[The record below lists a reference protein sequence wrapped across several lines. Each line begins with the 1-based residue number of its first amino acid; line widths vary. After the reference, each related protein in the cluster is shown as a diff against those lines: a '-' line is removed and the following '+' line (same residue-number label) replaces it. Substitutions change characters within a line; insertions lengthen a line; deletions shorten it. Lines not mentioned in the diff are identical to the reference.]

1 MAGAEDFG
9 FCDSMRIG
17 PSGHALPV
25 SASSVTPL
33 TDAGCEDFVDDA
45 ELATA
50 SFGQARVT
58 VTPTQMALVAATIAN
73 GGVMMEPFI
82 VREVLSP
89 DPAGGA
95 SEVVATYDS
104 PGRRS
109 VVSRQ
114 TADEVRAVM
123 VDAVHGPLGAPYAG
137 SANVALYGIGG
148 VQTAGKTGTAERG
161 NDLPPHSWFIGFAA
175 AQPGRCAEH
184 RDRGHRGRGRPRIGH
199 RGAHRRP
206 GHGRMAAPERELKPA
221 LGIRP
226 NTRIK
231 PIGPFGASIRYE
243 PLGGSAGVLS
253 ADRSFAIVESAV
265 NVQEPAERT
274 TGNIERVIVG
284 KHAEVRLAMVALLC
298 EGHILI
304 EDVPGVGKTM
314 LAKALSRSIGT
325 SFRRIQFTP
334 DLLPSDVTGL
344 SIFNQKTQDFEF
356 RPGPIMAQIVLA
368 DEINRATPKTQSA
381 LLECME
387 ERQATIDGVSHQM
400 PSPFLVIATQNPIEY
415 EGTFALPEAQLD
427 RFLLRIRLG
436 YPKPMEELVILDE
449 QKRLHPIESI
459 QQVLSLDELRLMQ
472 AGVKE
477 IYVDQG
483 VADYIIRLVTATR
496 EHADVYL
503 GASPRGS
510 LHLYRAA
517 QALAA
522 INGRDYVIPDDV
534 KQLAVP
540 VLGHRLI
547 VRSQASLRE
556 VDNDAIVREVL
567 STVAIAEPTE
577 AAAPA

>member
-1 MAGAEDFG
+1 M
-9 FCDSMRIG
+9 
-17 PSGHALPV
+17 
-25 SASSVTPL
+25 
-33 TDAGCEDFVDDA
+33 
-45 ELATA
+45 
-50 SFGQARVT
+50 
-58 VTPTQMALVAATIAN
+58 
-73 GGVMMEPFI
+73 
-82 VREVLSP
+82 
-89 DPAGGA
+89 
-95 SEVVATYDS
+95 
-104 PGRRS
+104 
-109 VVSRQ
+109 
-114 TADEVRAVM
+114 
-123 VDAVHGPLGAPYAG
+123 
-137 SANVALYGIGG
+137 
-148 VQTAGKTGTAERG
+148 
-161 NDLPPHSWFIGFAA
+161 
-175 AQPGRCAEH
+175 
-184 RDRGHRGRGRPRIGH
+184 
-199 RGAHRRP
+199 
-206 GHGRMAAPERELKPA
+206 
-221 LGIRP
+221 
-226 NTRIK
+226 
-231 PIGPFGASIRYE
+231 
-243 PLGGSAGVLS
+243 
-253 ADRSFAIVESAV
+253 

-274 TGNIERVIVG
+274 IGNIERVIVG
-284 KHAEVRLAMVALLC
+284 KHAEVRLAMVALMC

-314 LAKALSRSIGT
+314 LAKALSRSIGC

-356 RPGPIMAQIVLA
+356 RPGPIMAQVVLA

-387 ERQATIDGVSHQM
+387 ERQATIDGVSYEM

-449 QKRLHPIESI
+449 QKRLHPIDNL
-459 QQVLSLDELRLMQ
+459 QKVLSLEELRQMQ

-483 VADYIIRLVTATR
+483 VADYIIRLVGATR

-510 LHLYRAA
+510 LHLYTAA

-522 INGRDYVIPDDV
+522 ISGRDYVIPDDV

-567 STVAIAEPTE
+567 TTVPIAEPTE
-577 AAAPA
+577 AAGTLA